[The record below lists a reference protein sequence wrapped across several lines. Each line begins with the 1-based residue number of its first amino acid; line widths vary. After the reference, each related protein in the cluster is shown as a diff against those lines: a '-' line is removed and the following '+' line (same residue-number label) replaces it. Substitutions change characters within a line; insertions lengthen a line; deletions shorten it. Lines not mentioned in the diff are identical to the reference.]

1 MNAMAD
7 NGKVQVTL
15 KGVAYTYRLDM
26 GALLVF
32 EQFSS
37 KLPEEMKTPQR
48 ITTVMHYACL
58 YNGEGFDMS
67 FGEFVGAIDTI
78 EVLEA
83 LRDAAAKEEKRW
95 GARNLAGLDVA
106 KEAEDSEESKKK

>member
-1 MNAMAD
+1 MGAMLD

-32 EQFSS
+32 EQFTS

-67 FGEFVGAIDTI
+67 YDEFVDAIDTL

-95 GARNLAGLDVA
+95 GARNLAGADA
-106 KEAEDSEESKKK
+106 GNNEEDGEESKKK